1 MKNDTNYDEF
11 SVQGR
16 DYATIVHYFIP
27 EFVTALLL
35 YSVPLLIDARF
46 VALIGS
52 TAAYATLGVTNSIVH
67 FIIKIAEGLSVG
79 TVVLTGHYNGKNQRN
94 DISAVFTQS
103 FWLVFLIGLVV
114 SCGLFY
120 GAVALYSWYHV
131 PEEIVTYGV
140 SFLKIRA
147 ISILFAFMYF
157 SMTGFL
163 RGIKDTRVIMRIF
176 VLGSVLF
183 VFFDYVLIFGKWGF
197 PALGLNGS
205 AYASL
210 LQYVCMSG
218 ATLFYILRN
227 NDYQISLFNFDQQFF
242 YSKKILRLS
251 WPVMVDK
258 GMLAWTYMWL
268 CKCLAPMG
276 SSALASYSV
285 IKDLERFSILPAIAL
300 AQVVTMF
307 VSNDCV
313 SGHWEGLKK
322 TIVKIVILSIILMAC
337 NIAICLLWPEKL
349 IHFFDMKGE
358 FTTFAVY
365 VFPIISL
372 LTVFDVVQL
381 VLAGALRG
389 AGNVKTVMWTR
400 VIVCGGFFLPLAF
413 ACSILPVTNQIVKFV
428 LIYGSFYVGNA
439 LMSIIYIY
447 KIRGKHGK
455 QLHHAI
461 IKDA

>member
-1 MKNDTNYDEF
+1 
-11 SVQGR
+11 
-16 DYATIVHYFIP
+16 
-27 EFVTALLL
+27 
-35 YSVPLLIDARF
+35 
-46 VALIGS
+46 
-52 TAAYATLGVTNSIVH
+52 
-67 FIIKIAEGLSVG
+67 
-79 TVVLTGHYNGKNQRN
+79 
-94 DISAVFTQS
+94 
-103 FWLVFLIGLVV
+103 
-114 SCGLFY
+114 
-120 GAVALYSWYHV
+120 
-131 PEEIVTYGV
+131 
-140 SFLKIRA
+140 
-147 ISILFAFMYF
+147 
-157 SMTGFL
+157 
-163 RGIKDTRVIMRIF
+163 
-176 VLGSVLF
+176 
-183 VFFDYVLIFGKWGF
+183 
-197 PALGLNGS
+197 
-205 AYASL
+205 
-210 LQYVCMSG
+210 
-218 ATLFYILRN
+218 
-227 NDYQISLFNFDQQFF
+227 
-242 YSKKILRLS
+242 
-251 WPVMVDK
+251 
-258 GMLAWTYMWL
+258 
-268 CKCLAPMG
+268 
-276 SSALASYSV
+276 
-285 IKDLERFSILPAIAL
+285 
-300 AQVVTMF
+300 MF